1 MSRSGKAPIVL
12 PSGVEFKVTGRKV
25 AVKGPKD
32 TQEWEIPAG
41 IDVAV
46 EGNEVVVSAKG
57 RDRDS
62 RRRHGLT
69 RALVNNMVVGCSKG
83 FEKRL
88 EMVGV
93 GYRAAVKGKE
103 LDLLLQFSHP
113 TAVPIPEGLQV
124 KVEENVRII
133 ISGPDKQRV
142 GQFAARIRALRPP
155 EPYKGKG
162 VRYADEYVRR
172 KAGKAAK

>member
-1 MSRSGKAPIVL
+1 MSRSGKAPIEL
-12 PSGVEFKVTGRKV
+12 PSGVEIKV
-25 AVKGPKD
+25 AGQMVSVKGPKD
-32 TQEWEIPAG
+32 SQECEIPAG
-41 IDVAV
+41 IEVAV
-46 EGNEVVVSAKG
+46 EEKQVVVSAQG
-57 RDRDS
+57 ADRDS
-62 RRRHGLT
+62 RRKHGLA

-88 EMVGV
+88 ELVGV

-113 TAVPIPEGLQV
+113 TAVPIPEGIEV
-124 KVEENVRII
+124 KVEENVRIVV
-133 ISGPDKQRV
+133 SGPNKQRV
-142 GQFAARIRALRPP
+142 GQFAARIRAMRPP